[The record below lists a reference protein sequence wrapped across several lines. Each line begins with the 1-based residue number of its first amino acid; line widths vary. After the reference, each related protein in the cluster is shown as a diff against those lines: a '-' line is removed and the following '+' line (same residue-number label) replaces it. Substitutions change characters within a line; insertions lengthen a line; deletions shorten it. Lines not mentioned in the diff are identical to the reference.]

1 MNLLQP
7 ILPFLLALGALVTFH
22 ELGHYWVARWC
33 GVKVLRF
40 SVGMGKVI
48 YSRRIGPDQ
57 TEWALS
63 ILPLGGYV
71 KMLDIRENPD
81 VTLSP
86 AELRREFTHQSVWK
100 RMAIV
105 AAGPIANFLLAIA
118 IFSGLYVVGV
128 PEPAARLRAPQTSSV
143 AYAAGLRGGETV
155 TAINGETVQ
164 IWSDLRWK
172 LVRLVI
178 EAKPARLDIERP
190 DPAVP
195 GGKLLSTVSLPLQ
208 GIGTDDLDGDFVGKL
223 GLELFRPK
231 AVLGKVEPDGA
242 GQRAGLRYG
251 DRVDA
256 IDGVAVPDA
265 LAFIER
271 VRASAGHTLQLTVQ
285 RGDQSLQIPVTPTA
299 ASRDGKSEGKIRV
312 ELALGVEMV
321 TARSTPLDPL
331 C

>member
-118 IFSGLYVVGV
+118 IFSGLYVV
-128 PEPAARLRAPQTSSV
+128 
-143 AYAAGLRGGETV
+143 
-155 TAINGETVQ
+155 
-164 IWSDLRWK
+164 
-172 LVRLVI
+172 
-178 EAKPARLDIERP
+178 
-190 DPAVP
+190 
-195 GGKLLSTVSLPLQ
+195 
-208 GIGTDDLDGDFVGKL
+208 
-223 GLELFRPK
+223 
-231 AVLGKVEPDGA
+231 
-242 GQRAGLRYG
+242 
-251 DRVDA
+251 
-256 IDGVAVPDA
+256 
-265 LAFIER
+265 
-271 VRASAGHTLQLTVQ
+271 
-285 RGDQSLQIPVTPTA
+285 
-299 ASRDGKSEGKIRV
+299 
-312 ELALGVEMV
+312 
-321 TARSTPLDPL
+321 
-331 C
+331 